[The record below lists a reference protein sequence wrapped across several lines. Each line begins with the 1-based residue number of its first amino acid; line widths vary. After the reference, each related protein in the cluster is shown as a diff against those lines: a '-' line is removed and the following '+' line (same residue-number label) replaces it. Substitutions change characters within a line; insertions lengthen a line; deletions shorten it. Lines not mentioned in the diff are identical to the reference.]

1 VPLALPESRPAET
14 AVLLIDLQHGLFD
27 AHAKEAHGQEVLA
40 RAAELADTARTHSV
54 RVVHC
59 TKFDRPG
66 FVGWK
71 TNTPAW
77 RARARTAQEPMA
89 LGSQAAS
96 PLKKLGPEPSDL
108 VVPRSRGASPFTG
121 TELDSVLRNL
131 GCTTLVLTGVSL
143 NVALIGA
150 CVEAV
155 SRGYEVI
162 VAEDAV
168 LGIPRE
174 YGEQML
180 RHSFRVLSTVMP
192 TEQILAAWGQRW
204 PAARPLA

>member
-1 VPLALPESRPAET
+1 VP
-14 AVLLIDLQHGLFD
+14 Q
-27 AHAKEAHGQEVLA
+27 GQELLA
-40 RAAELADTARTHSV
+40 RAAELACAARSHGA

-77 RARARTAQEPMA
+77 RARARTKQEPMT
-89 LGSQAAS
+89 LGSRAAT
-96 PLKKLGPEPSDL
+96 PLGELGPEPSDL

-121 TELDSVLRNL
+121 TELHPVLRNL

-155 SRGYEVI
+155 SLGYEVI

-168 LGIPRE
+168 MGIPRE

-180 RHSFRVLSTVMP
+180 RHSFRVMSTVA
-192 TEQILAAWGQRW
+192 TSGQILATWARRW
-204 PAARPLA
+204 PEA